1 MFVKLKLFPYPFLQ
15 DAIRDVHVKGVM
27 YKWIEKD
34 MGEFKQ
40 SSGARSILCLIL
52 HGILH
57 RIAA

>member
-1 MFVKLKLFPYPFLQ
+1 M
-15 DAIRDVHVKGVM
+15 KGVM

-57 RIAA
+57 RIAAWVLHSVAGVR